1 MARYLVVAHETVTS
15 PLLLNAV
22 RGVREK
28 NADAE
33 FVLLVPATPVRN
45 LLFRKGDEHD
55 AEATARKRGER
66 ARALFTKRGV
76 PLSDVH
82 VGTADPA
89 EAIDQEVAAHPGY
102 AGFIISTLPAEK
114 SRWLRMDLPRTV
126 RAKHRLPVHVRRVS
140 GHMFFTPHRWV
151 RVPTRPDAWRC
162 GDRLGFG
169 RRAAVG
175 KQQVAGSEPDSRSP
189 TGAVTLPVCVVGPLG
204 RR

>member
-22 RGVREK
+22 RDLRER
-28 NADAE
+28 DAE
-33 FVLLVPATPVRN
+33 VMLVPATPVRH

-126 RAKHRLPVHVRRVS
+126 RAKHKLPVHHVVAAKEFGLS
-140 GHMFFTPHRWV
+140 D
-151 RVPTRPDAWRC
+151 VP
-162 GDRLGFG
+162 
-169 RRAAVG
+169 
-175 KQQVAGSEPDSRSP
+175 
-189 TGAVTLPVCVVGPLG
+189 
-204 RR
+204 

>member
-1 MARYLVVAHETVTS
+1 MARYLVVAHETVTN
-15 PLLLNAV
+15 PELLDQLRAIQ
-22 RGVREK
+22 K
-28 NADAE
+28 DDQQAE
-33 FVLLVPATPVRN
+33 FVMLVPATPVRH

-126 RAKHRLPVHVRRVS
+126 RAKHKLPVHHVVAAKEFGLS
-140 GHMFFTPHRWV
+140 D
-151 RVPTRPDAWRC
+151 VP
-162 GDRLGFG
+162 
-169 RRAAVG
+169 
-175 KQQVAGSEPDSRSP
+175 
-189 TGAVTLPVCVVGPLG
+189 
-204 RR
+204 